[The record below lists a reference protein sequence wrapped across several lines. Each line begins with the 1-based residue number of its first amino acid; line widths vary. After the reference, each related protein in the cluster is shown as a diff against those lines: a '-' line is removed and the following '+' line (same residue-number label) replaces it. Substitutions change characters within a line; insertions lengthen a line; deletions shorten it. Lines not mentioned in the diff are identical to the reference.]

1 MSSGRRRD
9 IDIAAL
15 KAAALE
21 RFRANPEFTA
31 RYFMRRFGVSYPTAR
46 CWLKEF
52 KLQHPELT
60 VEVEKIETGSIKRR
74 GILRGWLSK
83 KK

>member
-1 MSSGRRRD
+1 MGKRRERD
-9 IDIAAL
+9 MTDLKEAAR
-15 KAAALE
+15 E
-21 RFRANPEFTA
+21 RFRANPEFSA

-52 KLQHPELT
+52 KLQHPELA

-74 GILRGWLSK
+74 GILQGWLSK